1 MQARDVKFP
10 GPNPLLTRQ
19 SKSMRI
25 VRIMIEIETESE
37 MSTQAVPSLSARE
50 APRSPATEPRTVDS
64 AILLGSDRE
73 VRIVHEG
80 ETYRLC
86 RTRQGKLILTK

>member
-1 MQARDVKFP
+1 MNTQLQPSTARP
-10 GPNPLLTRQ
+10 GVPRGAAGVPHTLD
-19 SKSMRI
+19 
-25 VRIMIEIETESE
+25 
-37 MSTQAVPSLSARE
+37 ST
-50 APRSPATEPRTVDS
+50 T
-64 AILLGSDRE
+64 LLGANKE

>member
-1 MQARDVKFP
+1 MNTQCQPPIASPVMPQGAARDP
-10 GPNPLLTRQ
+10 DTL
-19 SKSMRI
+19 
-25 VRIMIEIETESE
+25 ES
-37 MSTQAVPSLSARE
+37 T
-50 APRSPATEPRTVDS
+50 T
-64 AILLGSDRE
+64 LLGANRE

>member
-1 MQARDVKFP
+1 MNTEFQPSTATRETP
-10 GPNPLLTRQ
+10 WGP
-19 SKSMRI
+19 
-25 VRIMIEIETESE
+25 
-37 MSTQAVPSLSARE
+37 AG
-50 APRSPATEPRTVDS
+50 EPRTVNS
-64 AILLGSDRE
+64 ATLLGPNRE

>member
-1 MQARDVKFP
+1 M
-10 GPNPLLTRQ
+10 
-19 SKSMRI
+19 
-25 VRIMIEIETESE
+25 
-37 MSTQAVPSLSARE
+37 
-50 APRSPATEPRTVDS
+50 PRGVAGKPRTVDS
-64 AILLGSDRE
+64 TTLLGANRE

>member
-1 MQARDVKFP
+1 
-10 GPNPLLTRQ
+10 
-19 SKSMRI
+19 
-25 VRIMIEIETESE
+25 
-37 MSTQAVPSLSARE
+37 MSTEFQPSTARPE
-50 APRSPATEPRTVDS
+50 MLRVSSGEPRTVDS
-64 AILLGSDRE
+64 ATLLGANRE

>member
-1 MQARDVKFP
+1 M
-10 GPNPLLTRQ
+10 
-19 SKSMRI
+19 
-25 VRIMIEIETESE
+25 
-37 MSTQAVPSLSARE
+37 
-50 APRSPATEPRTVDS
+50 EPPTLDS
-64 AILLGSDRE
+64 ATLLGANRE

>member
-1 MQARDVKFP
+1 MNTQLQPSTARPVMP
-10 GPNPLLTRQ
+10 RG
-19 SKSMRI
+19 
-25 VRIMIEIETESE
+25 
-37 MSTQAVPSLSARE
+37 SAG
-50 APRSPATEPRTVDS
+50 EPRTVDS
-64 AILLGSDRE
+64 ATLLGASRE